1 MAVYAVDFDGTLAV
15 TRFPEIIGPRKK
27 VVAAVKMLKASGH
40 KIILWTSRDGKEL
53 EAAVEWCKAQG
64 IVFDAVNAPLP
75 EQVLIEEAYMAGY
88 LEAVEHEKKK
98 KTSIKE
104 KREKKKY
111 FLTQKLY
118 GVAILIFTAVAVKI
132 LNGDATIALL
142 TVPLGVTLLMS
153 KEMLIINEYYW
164 KCEDNKYNL

>member
-53 EAAVEWCKAQG
+53 EA
-64 IVFDAVNAPLP
+64 
-75 EQVLIEEAYMAGY
+75 
-88 LEAVEHEKKK
+88 VEHEKRRKQA
-98 KTSIKE
+98 IKE

-164 KCEDNKYNL
+164 KCEDNKCNL

>member
-1 MAVYAVDFDGTLAV
+1 MTAELQRVSN
-15 TRFPEIIGPRKK
+15 GP
-27 VVAAVKMLKASGH
+27 
-40 KIILWTSRDGKEL
+40 D
-53 EAAVEWCKAQG
+53 
-64 IVFDAVNAPLP
+64 
-75 EQVLIEEAYMAGY
+75 QVLIEEAYMAGY
-88 LEAVEHEKKK
+88 LEAVEHEKRRKQA
-98 KTSIKE
+98 IKE

-118 GVAILIFTAVAVKI
+118 GVAIIIFTAVAVKI

-164 KCEDNKYNL
+164 KCEDNKCNL

>member
-1 MAVYAVDFDGTLAV
+1 MTAELQRVSN
-15 TRFPEIIGPRKK
+15 GP
-27 VVAAVKMLKASGH
+27 
-40 KIILWTSRDGKEL
+40 D
-53 EAAVEWCKAQG
+53 
-64 IVFDAVNAPLP
+64 
-75 EQVLIEEAYMAGY
+75 QVLIEEAYMDGY
-88 LEAVEHEKKK
+88 LEAVEHEKRRKQA
-98 KTSIKE
+98 IKE

-164 KCEDNKYNL
+164 KCEDNKCNL